1 FGWPVADARPDLVKA
16 IVAVEPNGPPFFDV
30 ENVPPPDWFRY
41 AATPAR
47 PWGIT
52 AVSLSYSPPS
62 ASASDLAIA
71 QQEKPDGPDL
81 SRCWMQ
87 KAPARTLPNLQ
98 KLPVLILTAEASY
111 HAPYDHCTVK
121 FLEQA
126 GLRPTWIKL

>member
-1 FGWPVADARPDLVKA
+1 MIPSGTRAEAKIIKSPYTTRRQASAMRRNSGSPVNRIAPKIGPAIVLVHSQSGAFGWPVADARPDLVKA

-62 ASASDLAIA
+62 ASASD
-71 QQEKPDGPDL
+71 
-81 SRCWMQ
+81 
-87 KAPARTLPNLQ
+87 
-98 KLPVLILTAEASY
+98 TAAHCEA
-111 HAPYDHCTVK
+111 
-121 FLEQA
+121 
-126 GLRPTWIKL
+126 